1 MSYQQ
6 EILGGYFLARPAYA
20 CDLLK
25 RAWYITV
32 SSTSTRGNVHRVG
45 LHIFTH
51 VPSLYNDGQHA
62 DSTIFK
68 HLNVYR
74 FILAVFVSDKWP

>member
-25 RAWYITV
+25 R
-32 SSTSTRGNVHRVG
+32 
-45 LHIFTH
+45 
-51 VPSLYNDGQHA
+51 P
-62 DSTIFK
+62 
-68 HLNVYR
+68 
-74 FILAVFVSDKWP
+74 